1 MELLALLAVG
11 LAFAALI
18 RSSGDRQKIAY
29 LDRGMVEAFRRIAA
43 LTEELHSLRAGR
55 PAETA
60 EPVEAPAIVD
70 IVQPAAEPL
79 PAVEPEPEPAMY
91 AEAPR
96 QALVE
101 AKSLEES
108 LTSRW
113 LVWVGA
119 LAIALSGTFLVRY
132 AIERGLL
139 GPAARVSLGFV
150 LGLALIFFGEWL
162 RRRPLERAIAAIR
175 TNHVPPA
182 LTASG
187 LFIAF
192 ASIYAAYALYNLL
205 SPLVAFG
212 GLALVAFL
220 GVGLSLLQGRFVALM
235 GLLGAF
241 TAPAL
246 IVTPDPSAWNLFFYL
261 LVVEF
266 ACLVVA
272 RTQSWWWL
280 ALSTLAGAVV
290 WPFLW
295 MVGSRWTAADGL
307 PLGLFLLLTAAG
319 FFAMRRG
326 LPEPE
331 ERDDWI
337 GQVRNFDM
345 PEWVVWVAACAV
357 AFVQLIVVYWSGYAP
372 TALVLSGLLAALYIF
387 MGRRSAVFDSLP
399 VVAATMALA
408 IAVSMPGPHDA
419 ISALE
424 RVRTDF
430 ASFQLFEITLV
441 SFGALFA
448 ISGFVVLWGA
458 KRPALWASVSA
469 AMPVLLLTI
478 AYWRMTAL
486 RVDASWAVL
495 ALVLAGLSAFAVE
508 RIERYRIARGLENA
522 LAFYAATVVALVSL
536 AAAMMVRE
544 AWLTVALAI
553 QVPALAWIN
562 RRIRVGS
569 IQVITAIVVVA
580 VLVRLVLNYN
590 VFFYPLGA
598 NPALSWVL
606 YGYGVPA
613 LAFYAASR
621 MFRAGGDTRL
631 IALLEAASLAFAVLL
646 VSLEIR
652 LYIAGSID
660 ARHYGLLEESLHSVA
675 WMSIATALAVYTRR
689 NANAVLST
697 GAMMLAAA
705 AAGQIVLLQLLTF
718 NPLLTGE
725 SVGSWPVL
733 NVLFLAYAVPALF
746 AFRFG
751 SALEGT
757 RYADAGRAAG
767 VLGFIL
773 VFAYV
778 SLETTRAFEGPM
790 FDWPHHGDAELYAY
804 SIVWLVYAVIL
815 LALGIVLAKSL
826 LRYASLAVLIVTVL
840 KVFLIDMAGL
850 TGLYRVGSFLGLG
863 LSLIGIGYIYQRFV
877 FPRPALLKPDAS

>member
-11 LAFAALI
+11 LAFAAFI
-18 RSSGDRQKIAY
+18 RSSGDRQKIAH
-29 LDRGMVEAFRRIAA
+29 LERGMAEAFRRITA
-43 LTEELHSLRAGR
+43 LTEELYSLRSG
-55 PAETA
+55 PPDDTA

-70 IVQPAAEPL
+70 IIQPDPEPAA
-79 PAVEPEPEPAMY
+79 EPEPEPAMH

-96 QALVE
+96 QAPVE

-139 GPAARVSLGFV
+139 GPAARVSLGFA
-150 LGLALIFFGEWL
+150 LGVALIVFGEWL
-162 RRRPLERAIAAIR
+162 RRRPLERVIAAIR

-192 ASIYAAYALYNLL
+192 ASIYAAYALYGLL
-205 SPLVAFG
+205 SPFVAFG

-266 ACLVVA
+266 ACLAVA

-280 ALSTLAGAVV
+280 ALSTLAGAVL

-307 PLGLFLLLTAAG
+307 PLGLFLLLTAGG

-331 ERDDWI
+331 GRDDWI

-357 AFVQLIVVYWSGYAP
+357 AFVQFIVVNWSGYAP
-372 TALVLSGLLAALYIF
+372 AALVLSGLLAALYIF

-408 IAVSMPGPHDA
+408 IAVSMPGPRDA

-424 RVRTDF
+424 HVRTDVV
-430 ASFQLFEITLV
+430 SFQLFETTLV
-441 SFGALFA
+441 SFGVLFA
-448 ISGFVVLWGA
+448 VAGFVVLWGA
-458 KRPALWASVSA
+458 KRPALWAFVSA

-486 RVDASWAVL
+486 RVDGSWAVL
-495 ALVLAGLSAFAVE
+495 ALALAGLSALAAE

-522 LAFYAATVVALVSL
+522 LAFYAAAVVALVSL

-553 QVPALAWIN
+553 QVPALAWIGK
-562 RRIRVGS
+562 RIRVGS
-569 IQVITAIVVVA
+569 IQVIAAIVVVA

-613 LAFYAASR
+613 LAFYAAAR
-621 MFRAGGDTRL
+621 MFRDGGDTRL
-631 IALLEAASLAFAVLL
+631 IALLEAASLAFGVLL

-652 LYIAGSID
+652 LFVAGAID
-660 ARHYGLLEESLHSVA
+660 APHYGLLEESLHSIA
-675 WMSIATALAVYTRR
+675 WMSIAAALAAYTRR
-689 NANAVLST
+689 NANTVLST
-697 GAMMLAAA
+697 GALILAAA

-718 NPLLTGE
+718 NPILTGE
-725 SVGSWPVL
+725 NVGNWPVL
-733 NVLFLAYAVPALF
+733 NVLLLAYAVPALF

-751 SALEGT
+751 AALEGT
-757 RYADAGRAAG
+757 RFADAGRAAG
-767 VLGFIL
+767 VLGFVL

-815 LALGIVLAKSL
+815 LALGIALAKSL

-877 FPRPALLKPDAS
+877 FPRPALASPD

>member
-11 LAFAALI
+11 LAFAAFI
-18 RSSGDRQKIAY
+18 RSSGDRQKIAH
-29 LDRGMVEAFRRIAA
+29 LDRGIAEAFRRIAT
-43 LTEELHSLRAGR
+43 LTEELHALRAGR
-55 PAETA
+55 PAEAA
-60 EPVEAPAIVD
+60 EPAAPAIVD
-70 IVQPAAEPL
+70 IIQPV
-79 PAVEPEPEPAMY
+79 VEPQPETQPTPELEPAM
-91 AEAPR
+91 APPR
-96 QALVE
+96 PAPVE

-192 ASIYAAYALYNLL
+192 ASIYAAYALYGLL
-205 SPLVAFG
+205 SPIVAFG
-212 GLALVAFL
+212 GLALIAFL

-266 ACLVVA
+266 ACLAVA
-272 RTQSWWWL
+272 RAQSWWWL
-280 ALSTLAGAVV
+280 ALCTLAGAVL

-295 MVGSRWTAADGL
+295 MVGVQWTAADGL
-307 PLGLFLLLTAAG
+307 PLGLFLLLTAGG

-331 ERDDWI
+331 GRDGWI

-357 AFVQLIVVYWSGYAP
+357 AFVQLIVVYWSGYAGA
-372 TALVLSGLLAALYIF
+372 ALILSGLLAALYIF
-387 MGRRSAVFDSLP
+387 MGRRSPVFDSLP
-399 VVAATMALA
+399 VVAAAMALA
-408 IAVSMPGPHDA
+408 IAASMPGPHDA
-419 ISALE
+419 ISALQQ
-424 RVRTDF
+424 VRTDF
-430 ASFQLFEITLV
+430 AAFRLFEITLV

-448 ISGFVVLWGA
+448 VSGFVVLWGA

-486 RVDASWAVL
+486 RVDASWALL

-522 LAFYAATVVALVSL
+522 LAFYAAAVVALVSL

-544 AWLTVALAI
+544 AWLTVALAV

-569 IQVITAIVVVA
+569 IQVIAAIVVVA

-590 VFFYPLGA
+590 VFFYPLA
-598 NPALSWVL
+598 ENPALSWVI

-613 LAFYAASR
+613 LAFYAAAR

-652 LYIAGSID
+652 LFVAGSID
-660 ARHYGLLEESLHSVA
+660 ARHYGLLEESLHAIA
-675 WMSIATALAVYTRR
+675 WMSIATALAAYTRR
-689 NANAVLST
+689 NVNAVLST
-697 GAMMLAAA
+697 GALILAAA
-705 AAGQIVLLQLLTF
+705 AAGQIVLLQLLVF
-718 NPLLTGE
+718 NPILTGE

-751 SALEGT
+751 AALEGT

-773 VFAYV
+773 VFAYI

-815 LALGIVLAKSL
+815 LALGIALAKSL

-877 FPRPALLKPDAS
+877 FPRPALARSDSN